1 MHEKLR
7 PEGRLRSVVGLTHSS
22 ETHDSSWG
30 QEPGSGGV
38 GTPRVYLLRNRP
50 IDGLLSPHS
59 AGCRDTAYAPLLP
72 GRPPS
77 CGRHAMK
84 SSHKRGAL
92 GGLIWPGKSGKA
104 PREGRVMQDK
114 VKRGGESIPGRD
126 RVLQSPPEAPL
137 VPRKEGAGRMVVCV

>member
-1 MHEKLR
+1 MTAA
-7 PEGRLRSVVGLTHSS
+7 GARSLGL
-22 ETHDSSWG
+22 G
-30 QEPGSGGV
+30 VSG
-38 GTPRVYLLRNRP
+38 LLGFIFSATTDGKSPLFYHLVLQVSCGLHVLKRP

-114 VKRGGESIPGRD
+114 VKSGGESIPGRD
-126 RVLQSPPEAPL
+126 RVLRSPPEAPL
-137 VPRKEGAGRMVVCV
+137 VPSKEGAGRMAVCV